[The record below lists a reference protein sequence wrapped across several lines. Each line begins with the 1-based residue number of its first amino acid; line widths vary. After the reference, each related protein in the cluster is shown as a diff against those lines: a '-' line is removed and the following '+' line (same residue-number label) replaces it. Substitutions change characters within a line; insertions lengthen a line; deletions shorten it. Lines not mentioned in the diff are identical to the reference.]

1 MKFLVVF
8 ALFIAAALAAPA
20 SDVTVLKNDYAHTG
34 VGEYTFGLV
43 KAKWNTKV
51 VTKSDM
57 H

>member
-20 SDVTVLKNDYAHTG
+20 SDVTILKNDYAHTG

-43 KAKWNTKV
+43 KAMWNNKV
-51 VTKSDM
+51 VTKSDV